1 MNIPVNETLLIA
13 FVAWFVAQTLKVVG
27 GLIREKHLDMSF
39 FIRSGGMP
47 SSHTAL
53 VTSLA
58 TSVGILM
65 GFNSVEFAIA
75 VVFASIVMYDAA
87 GVRRSVSKQS
97 VILNRI
103 LQELRERRPKFCAFG
118 GLFQNGG
125 AGIDDNRLARAAPNR
140 EVHGRRTRC
149 ARTYRAHTFPGVQ
162 WCDIGH
168 RNGGH
173 LVVVER
179 GT

>member
-1 MNIPVNETLLIA
+1 MNTPVNETMLIA

-27 GLIREKHLDMSF
+27 GLIREKRLDMGF

-58 TSVGILM
+58 TSIGILQ
-65 GFNSVEFAIA
+65 GFNSVDFTIA
-75 VVFASIVMYDAA
+75 AVFAAIVMYDAA

-103 LQELRERRPKFCAFG
+103 LQELRERRP
-118 GLFQNGG
+118 
-125 AGIDDNRLARAAPNR
+125 
-140 EVHGRRTRC
+140 RT
-149 ARTYRAHTFPGVQ
+149 
-162 WCDIGH
+162 
-168 RNGGH
+168 
-173 LVVVER
+173 
-179 GT
+179 